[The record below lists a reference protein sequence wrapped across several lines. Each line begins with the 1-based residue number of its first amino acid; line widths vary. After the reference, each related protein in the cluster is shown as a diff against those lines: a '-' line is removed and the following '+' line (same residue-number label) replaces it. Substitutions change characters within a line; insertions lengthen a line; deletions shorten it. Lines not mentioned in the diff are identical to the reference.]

1 MSKVKSIRLFKN
13 LALTLTALF
22 FASCGSTEKTSSVN
36 KNMPDWVTGPS
47 AKYPSSAYLTGRGSA
62 QDKRSAE
69 IDAVNE
75 LCTIFGQK
83 VTSAT
88 KSTKRMEMAQS
99 KGLISSSDSASLDHE
114 VLRQVNQ
121 DDIIAVEIPEYF
133 ESKKEGLWYALAV
146 MPKEKATQ
154 IYSTMADKNLKEVNS
169 ILSELKASSSPNTM
183 QNYSRLDFAEE
194 VAGITQKYIQ
204 RITVLN
210 PAAGEK
216 YSSAVTP
223 VQIHKIKMEMAEKI
237 PVCVNVSDDL
247 DGRVAKSF
255 QEVMSD
261 FGFNTTIGSN
271 ERYVINCNLHL
282 NESTSSNEKTKFCE
296 YAAECSF
303 NDTFIGETLVPLEV
317 TGREGS
323 PTYQNAEIRAKQ
335 KIVTKVKSDFKAR
348 FQDYLGN
355 FSDF

>member
-1 MSKVKSIRLFKN
+1 
-13 LALTLTALF
+13 
-22 FASCGSTEKTSSVN
+22 
-36 KNMPDWVTGPS
+36 
-47 AKYPSSAYLTGRGSA
+47 
-62 QDKRSAE
+62 
-69 IDAVNE
+69 
-75 LCTIFGQK
+75 
-83 VTSAT
+83 
-88 KSTKRMEMAQS
+88 
-99 KGLISSSDSASLDHE
+99 
-114 VLRQVNQ
+114 
-121 DDIIAVEIPEYF
+121 
-133 ESKKEGLWYALAV
+133 
-146 MPKEKATQ
+146 
-154 IYSTMADKNLKEVNS
+154 
-169 ILSELKASSSPNTM
+169 M